1 MRSRRALPLT
11 AVLVVALI
19 AVVLPTSIRAE
30 ARSLQ
35 DIERELEQAEQQRER
50 IDGRIAGTTERI
62 DELEVLIAALD
73 TEREQLADEVVM
85 LRGLL
90 DELEALVADRLRT
103 SFMHG
108 SGLDPVTVFLGSDDP
123 AGALNRAQ
131 VVGRLVAA
139 DQARSESLLAAR
151 VELAAAEQRLAA
163 SSQDLAE
170 ARSEQLQ
177 AAAQLQAAF
186 EEAGELIDELS
197 AEARAER
204 ERLERERRERE
215 RRERERRERLE
226 RERAAAAAATA
237 SAGSGGG
244 RASSGGSGGG
254 SGGGGGYA
262 CPLDHPRHFTDSW
275 GAPRS
280 GGRAHRGTDLMGPYH
295 LPVRAITSGTWS
307 IQRPGPSAGLW
318 GILRGD
324 DGTSYWYLHLAS
336 HTVGSGA
343 RVRAGQQVGT
353 NGSTGNAAPGA
364 PHVHFEQHPGG
375 GSAINPSPLLRRVC
389 G

>member
-1 MRSRRALPLT
+1 MRSRPALPLT
-11 AVLVVALI
+11 TMLVVALI
-19 AVVLPTSIRAE
+19 AVVLPSSLRAE
-30 ARSLQ
+30 ARTLQ

-50 IDGRIAGTTERI
+50 IDGRIAESSERI
-62 DELEVLIAALD
+62 EDLEVRIAALD
-73 TEREQLADEVVM
+73 AEREQLAAEVAA
-85 LRGLL
+85 LRGQV
-90 DELEALVADRLRT
+90 DELEELIAQRLRT

-123 AGALNRAQ
+123 SGALTRAQ

-151 VELAAAEQRLAA
+151 TELSAAEQRLAA
-163 SSQDLAE
+163 GSRELAE
-170 ARSEQLQ
+170 ARAEQLE
-177 AAAQLQAAF
+177 ASAQLQAAF

-215 RRERERRERLE
+215 RLERERRERLE
-226 RERAAAAAATA
+226 RERAAAAAA
-237 SAGSGGG
+237 SSGGG
-244 RASSGGSGGG
+244 GTGGG
-254 SGGGGGYA
+254 GTGGGGYA

-280 GGRAHRGTDLMGPYH
+280 GGRAHRGTDLMGPYGI
-295 LPVRAITSGTWS
+295 PVRAITSGTWT

-336 HTVGSGA
+336 HTVGNGA

-353 NGSTGNAAPGA
+353 NGSTGNASPGA

-375 GSAINPSPLLRRVC
+375 GSAINPYPLLRRVC